1 MTVNKPQTIY
11 RSIVTIHLIISIL
24 TTLIIGIVY
33 TIRKNQPIPSDQ
45 NLLIFEFIIPLTVI
59 SSFIFSHY
67 ISKRKLGSIDKQMP
81 LAEKLFVFK
90 EVKIIQWVSLFGSII
105 LATVSFLIS
114 AQQNLLLYAMM
125 IGVMILYYRPVKN
138 RVGEDLDLTSE
149 ELELLTSS
157 NDNI

>member
-1 MTVNKPQTIY
+1 
-11 RSIVTIHLIISIL
+11 
-24 TTLIIGIVY
+24 
-33 TIRKNQPIPSDQ
+33 
-45 NLLIFEFIIPLTVI
+45 
-59 SSFIFSHY
+59 
-67 ISKRKLGSIDKQMP
+67 MP

-90 EVKIIQWVSLFGSII
+90 EIKIMQWVSLFGSVI
-105 LATVSFLIS
+105 LATVIFLIS